1 MGKSGGSAFF
11 FAISA
16 FGHGGDM
23 DSSNSLW
30 ILIAAIFFGIT
41 LPLLVVAA
49 KLTRMIRILSRVENM
64 NLRSL
69 QRWN

>member
-16 FGHGGDM
+16 FSHGGNM
-23 DSSNSLW
+23 DSSNNLW

>member
-1 MGKSGGSAFF
+1 MGKSRLGPLL
-11 FAISA
+11 
-16 FGHGGDM
+16 M
-23 DSSNSLW
+23 DSSANLW
-30 ILIAAIFFGIT
+30 ILIAVIFFGIT

-49 KLTRMIRILSRVENM
+49 RLTRMIRILSRVENM